1 MQVYWLDMFSSRY
14 FVEIFQKY
22 LGKCTLL
29 KNKESAVYCTPCP
42 REVDC
47 FSYNESSHKGMM
59 GRKKKKKKLKY
70 LRIAFMVIIH
80 TIILSLLTS
89 WSWHTLSWDQ
99 SALKPNT
106 VFPFRKPE
114 IASILCSEAPGLCS
128 GFKMVKFRSLA
139 SLGPHIAHLPSL
151 TGPV

>member
-59 GRKKKKKKLKY
+59 GRKKKKKKVKIFENCIY
-70 LRIAFMVIIH
+70 GYYPYDN
-80 TIILSLLTS
+80 IILTYVMILTY
-89 WSWHTLSWDQ
+89 
-99 SALKPNT
+99 T
-106 VFPFRKPE
+106 VLG
-114 IASILCSEAPGLCS
+114 SISTKTKYRIS
-128 GFKMVKFRSLA
+128 
-139 SLGPHIAHLPSL
+139 I
-151 TGPV
+151 